1 MRHPKLNFGNSTDRS
16 IFVSSNKTKM
26 TKAERT
32 RQFIIETSAPIFNT
46 KGIAATAY
54 SDVMQATKMAKGGL
68 YGHFGSKDQLSAAVV
83 DYNLKKLVEKVQQAI
98 GNAGTA
104 KEKLFAWLDALNCR
118 RSFRSKEA
126 AHY

>member
-1 MRHPKLNFGNSTDRS
+1 
-16 IFVSSNKTKM
+16 M
-26 TKAERT
+26 TKSERT

-68 YGHFGSKDQLSAAVV
+68 YGLSWSKKYNRRSAQPSPQKINCLPGWTLS
-83 DYNLKKLVEKVQQAI
+83 NP
-98 GNAGTA
+98 
-104 KEKLFAWLDALNCR
+104 R
-118 RSFRSKEA
+118 RSFPSKEA